1 VIRKTQ
7 SPSDPDH
14 SHCQI
19 GEMTIQV
26 DIGPQWTVT
35 AMTYWDR
42 LPVATKAPDLPP
54 GTLWRPR

>member
-1 VIRKTQ
+1 
-7 SPSDPDH
+7 
-14 SHCQI
+14 
-19 GEMTIQV
+19 MTIQV